1 MCHQDCLWWA
11 YSDEQLPS
19 QRLRPSDSWWKTTQV
34 RLSAFFFF
42 PLSLLPSL
50 SPSPLSTSPSLHLPL
65 FLPSLPLLLPLP
77 LLSSLYLFLPLS
89 LYLFFP
95 LSTSSSPSPSTSS
108 FLSLPLPPPLSL
120 PTPSPLPLMYLLTE
134 GVNFESFSAYEVA
147 DLVKLYFR
155 ELPEPL
161 ISPKL
166 TETLIV
172 INESELLLR

>member
-1 MCHQDCLWWA
+1 
-11 YSDEQLPS
+11 
-19 QRLRPSDSWWKTTQV
+19 
-34 RLSAFFFF
+34 
-42 PLSLLPSL
+42 
-50 SPSPLSTSPSLHLPL
+50 
-65 FLPSLPLLLPLP
+65 
-77 LLSSLYLFLPLS
+77 
-89 LYLFFP
+89 
-95 LSTSSSPSPSTSS
+95 
-108 FLSLPLPPPLSL
+108 
-120 PTPSPLPLMYLLTE
+120 MYLLTE